1 MMKKQVVIGDSY
13 ALARDAIKALLAT
26 AGDFVVVGEAYDGRE
41 AVRIAAE
48 AQPDL
53 VLVQASMPGM
63 RNYAAVR
70 AMRGAGVHGVIVV
83 IARHSTSEDETLAHE
98 AGADGY
104 IPREVGGAQFL
115 ETVRSLCA
123 DERPPVRIEKPGD
136 ADLEVDGIQSFE
148 RLSARERETLRLVV
162 QGWSSAAIARELNL
176 SPKSVDTYR
185 SRIMAKLGV
194 SGVPALVKLALQHG
208 VTTFN

>member
-1 MMKKQVVIGDSY
+1 MDTIEVVIADGY
-13 ALARDAIKALLAT
+13 ALARDAIRALLA
-26 AGDFVVVGEAYDGRE
+26 AAPNVAVVGEARDGRE
-41 AVRIAAE
+41 VVQVAVD
-48 AQPDL
+48 AQPDAV
-53 VLVQASMPGM
+53 VLHASMPGM

-70 AMRGAGVHGVIVV
+70 AMRRAGVRAAIVV
-83 IARHSTSEDETLAHE
+83 IARHSTSEDEALARE
-98 AGADGY
+98 AGADAY
-104 IPREVGGAQFL
+104 IAREAGGAQL
-115 ETVRSLCA
+115 IETLRSLCA
-123 DERPPVRIEKPGD
+123 AERPPVDVART
-136 ADLEVDGIQSFE
+136 ADEDVEVDGMQTLE

-162 QGWSSAAIARELNL
+162 QGWSSVAIARELHL